1 MAVTK
6 AEKDILDLIAKY
18 SFLTDCKDT
27 GLLDLNSYAQI
38 VYRFGERNMERIKY
52 YMQRLDE
59 HHNDTRAFLDNLIG
73 NDQ

>member
-1 MAVTK
+1 MALTK

-27 GLLDLNSYAQI
+27 GLLDLNSYAHI
-38 VYRFGERNMERIKY
+38 VYQFGERNMELIKY

-59 HHNDTRAFLDNLIG
+59 HHNDTRSFLDNLIG
-73 NDQ
+73 KL

>member
-1 MAVTK
+1 MDITK

-27 GLLDLNSYAQI
+27 GLLDLNSYAHI
-38 VYRFGERNMERIKY
+38 VYRLGERNMELIKY

-73 NDQ
+73 KL